1 MNFSDGIENRKER
14 VIYMEHTH
22 PLTQW
27 VINKIETEYK
37 EDIALLIGIK
47 GHSTDNDCHGECF
60 DYFIPA
66 TDRGYELTQTFIID
80 GVGHDLY
87 PRSWERVAAS
97 AQLEEMAVVLA
108 NATILYAKSQEDIER
123 FQALQEKLADNLND
137 AVFVY
142 GKALECLDKAL
153 DIYRSFVFEEKSY
166 RARSEAEYIH
176 LYLSQAVAY
185 LNHTFTDSPIFNE
198 RQAYDSTP
206 ESSLY
211 HCPGMR
217 KVPDGF
223 FAYARKLLTTQ
234 DVRALR
240 EIIHALLQTTRSFVL
255 ERRPEAADN
264 AKEVNYQDLA
274 DWYQELSL
282 TWRRIRYFCKQN
294 MVEKAY
300 KDACYLQNELLYVAE
315 EYGLEEMN
323 LLDSF
328 LPEDL
333 ELLTLRSNQLEQVI
347 RQTLAKHQILL
358 NEYDS
363 LEDFLT
369 VNGGGRG

>member
-1 MNFSDGIENRKER
+1 MKQHI
-14 VIYMEHTH
+14 H

-37 EDIALLIGIK
+37 DDIALLIGIQ
-47 GHSTDNDCHGECF
+47 GHSTDNDKHGECF
-60 DYFIPA
+60 DYFIP
-66 TDRGYELTQTFIID
+66 TTERGNELAQTFIID

-87 PRSWERVAAS
+87 PRSWERVAQS
-97 AQLEEMAVVLA
+97 AQLQEMAVVLA
-108 NATILYAKSQEDIER
+108 NATILYSKSQEDIER
-123 FQALQEKLADNLND
+123 FQALQQQLADNLKNPT
-137 AVFVY
+137 FVY

-153 DIYRSFVFEEKSY
+153 EIYRSFLFEEKSY

-185 LNHTFTDSPIFNE
+185 LNNTFTDSPIFNE

-206 ESSLY
+206 QSSLY
-211 HCPGMR
+211 HCPGMMLI
-217 KVPDGF
+217 PDGF
-223 FAYARKLLTTQ
+223 FAYARQLLTTQ
-234 DVRALR
+234 EVPKLR
-240 EIIHALLQTTRSFVL
+240 EIVHGLIATTRAFVL
-255 ERRPEAADN
+255 ERKPDTTLPP
-264 AKEVNYQDLA
+264 KTVNYAELA

-282 TWRRIRYFCKQN
+282 TWRRIRYFCRHN

-315 EYGLEEMN
+315 EFQMEELN

-333 ELLTLRSNQLEQVI
+333 ELLALRSNQLEQVI
-347 RQTLAKHQILL
+347 RQTLSHHQIPLK
-358 NEYDS
+358 EYAS
-363 LEDFLT
+363 LEDFL
-369 VNGGGRG
+369 VANSGGGC